1 MKHFMLNFK
10 AISMTDQEKIAP
22 CLAANTARVN
32 ERSFASMYIWGRHY
46 GFEVCVQDG
55 VLYTHCLPS
64 EGHRIFLSPVGP
76 GDTAGAFE
84 KIHEDSLRLGQPYRV
99 YCLTADE
106 AGALERRYPG
116 RYDIRSDRDNF
127 DYVYRREDLAELQ
140 GKKYHGKRNHIKK
153 FLSAYDGRWKYRP
166 VEPARDFETLL
177 DFQKKW
183 QQSKDKSRQA
193 DYQHELYAIE
203 QALRHYDALGI
214 RGGVLEV
221 EGAVAAFTLGV
232 PLTGDTMDV
241 LIEKA
246 DAGIE
251 GAYPMINREF
261 VRCEC
266 GGFSYIDR
274 EEDMGIEGLRRAKL
288 SYYPAMFTE
297 KFIASP
303 KEQGRPL

>member
-1 MKHFMLNFK
+1 MLNFS
-10 AISMTDQEKIAP
+10 AISIHDKDKLAP
-22 CLAANTARVN
+22 LLADNHARVN

-46 GFEVCVQDG
+46 GFEICVQEN
-55 VLYTHCLPS
+55 VLFTHCLPAD
-64 EGHRIFLSPVGP
+64 GYRVFLAPIGP
-76 GDTAGAFE
+76 GDKAAAFE
-84 KIHEDSLRLGQPYRV
+84 KMHHDSLRLHQPYKV

-106 AGALERRYPG
+106 AEALAQWFPG
-116 RYDIRSDRDNF
+116 RFVIESDRNNF
-127 DYVYRREDLAELQ
+127 DYIYTREDLAELQ

-153 FLSAYDGRWKYRP
+153 FLTAYGDRWNYRP
-166 VEPARDFETLL
+166 VEPARDFQTLL

-183 QQSKDKSRQA
+183 QEAKGGGHRS

-203 QALRHYDALGI
+203 RALTHYDTLGL

-221 EGAVAAFTLGV
+221 DGRVAAFTLGV
-232 PLTGDTMDV
+232 PLTADTMDV

-246 DAGIE
+246 DVDIE

-261 VRCEC
+261 VRNEC
-266 GGFSYIDR
+266 GAFTYIDR

-297 KFIASP
+297 KYTAMP
-303 KEQGRPL
+303 KEQGKPL